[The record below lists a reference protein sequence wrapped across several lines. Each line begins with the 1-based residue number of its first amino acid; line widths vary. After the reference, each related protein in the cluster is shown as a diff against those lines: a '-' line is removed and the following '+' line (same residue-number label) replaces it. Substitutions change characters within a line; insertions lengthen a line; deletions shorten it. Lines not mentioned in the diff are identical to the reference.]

1 MYYVRYELCELRS
14 AAERDATLV
23 AFRTSY
29 GVICSFLPPSDRR
42 GYPLASAARLFSAAP
57 DVAADD
63 DEVGIAVC
71 HSLAEVEQVWG
82 DDDIDVLVYSA
93 PGGLVTLRYLEE
105 GYRALACTGEYYRL
119 SHFLTDFADYE

>member
-14 AAERDATLV
+14 AAEHDLLLV

-29 GVICSFLPPSDRR
+29 GSIYSFLPPSDRR
-42 GYPLASAARLFSAAP
+42 GYVLASAVRLLAAAP
-57 DVAADD
+57 DIADED
-63 DEVGIAVC
+63 DPVGIAVC
-71 HSLAEVEQVWG
+71 HSLSEVESVWA
-82 DDDIDVLVYSA
+82 DTDVDVLVYSA

-119 SHFLTDFADYE
+119 SHFLTDFGDYE